1 MTDQR
6 YDSASQQNGASVPS
20 SADDGRTTP
29 QDEFP
34 DLHADQTRGGQARPP
49 DMDPG
54 GVHRA
59 EGTSETAEPVRGT
72 YTPDVGP
79 GGSEVDTSRTATPGR
94 YRTPS
99 PGRDAVDRVSDDA
112 E

>member
-6 YDSASQQNGASVPS
+6 FDSASQQNGVSVPE
-20 SADDGRTTP
+20 SADEGRTTP

-34 DLHADQTRGGQARPP
+34 DLHAGQARGESRPS

-54 GVHRA
+54 GVHAAR
-59 EGTSETAEPVRGT
+59 ETSETAEPVAGT

-79 GGSEVDTSRTATPGR
+79 GGSDVDTSRTATPGR

-99 PGRDAVDRVSDDA
+99 PGRDAVNRMSDDA

>member
-1 MTDQR
+1 MPPDAGQ
-6 YDSASQQNGASVPS
+6 
-20 SADDGRTTP
+20 GRTSP
-29 QDEFP
+29 QEAFP
-34 DLHADQTRGGQARPP
+34 DLHADQGRGEQRPA

-59 EGTSETAEPVRGT
+59 EATSESAEPVLGT

-79 GGSEVDTSRTATPGR
+79 GGSDVDTSRTATTPGR
-94 YRTPS
+94 YRTES